1 LKVESL
7 KNGTKGI
14 EELKIGNLKLQRG
27 RHWPVIFAAI
37 LAGVGFL
44 RAASP
49 GADFDEV
56 YELVRK
62 NLVGASNAELEQ
74 AAVRGLIQQ
83 LYPQVSI
90 VTNGAAGTNAGM
102 LAATSILEG
111 AYGYFRFN
119 DFADGIDREFHTGF
133 KRLSS
138 TNKLKGL
145 VLDLRF
151 AGGQDYEAAANL
163 ADGFFTTRQPLA
175 DWGDGVRFAAAKT
188 NAVNL
193 PLTILVNKETR
204 GAAEAFAGIL
214 RHSDIGLLIGDDTAG
229 QASISREF
237 ALKNGQKL
245 RIATTAVKIAGGA
258 AIERKGLTPDIPV
271 ELSLA
276 EERAFLRDAYRP
288 VTRPDRVAAN
298 AAVTNLTASSATNRL
313 RRRLN
318 EAELVRMQREGV
330 DLDSDFVTG
339 REAGP
344 DRPRVIT
351 DPVLARAVDLLKGLA
366 VVHPARASF

>member
-1 LKVESL
+1 
-7 KNGTKGI
+7 
-14 EELKIGNLKLQRG
+14 LKIGNLKLKRG
-27 RHWPVIFAAI
+27 RHWPVVIAAI
-37 LAGVGFL
+37 LAGAGFL
-44 RAASP
+44 RGASP

-90 VTNGAAGTNAGM
+90 VTNGAVGTNAGM
-102 LAATSILEG
+102 LAASSILEG

-119 DFADGIDREFHTGF
+119 DIAEGIDREFHTGF

-175 DWGDGVRFAAAKT
+175 DWGDGMRFAAAKT
-188 NAVNL
+188 NAVSL
-193 PLTILVNKETR
+193 PLTILVNKETH

-214 RHSDIGLLIGDDTAG
+214 RQSDIGLLIGDDTAG
-229 QASISREF
+229 QANISREF

-245 RIATTAVKIAGGA
+245 RIATTAVKLAGGG

-271 ELSLA
+271 EVNPV

-288 VTRPDRVAAN
+288 VSRPDRVAMNAA

-330 DLDSDFVTG
+330 DLDSDFVPG

>member
-1 LKVESL
+1 
-7 KNGTKGI
+7 
-14 EELKIGNLKLQRG
+14 LKIENLKLQIGG
-27 RHWPVIFAAI
+27 RHWPMIIAVMFVSI
-37 LAGVGFL
+37 GFL
-44 RAASP
+44 RGASP
-49 GADFDEV
+49 GADFEEV
-56 YELVRK
+56 YELLRK
-62 NLVGASNAELEQ
+62 NLAGINDSELGE

-83 LYPQVSI
+83 LYPQVAI
-90 VTNGAAGTNAGM
+90 VTNVAVGTNAGT

-119 DFADGIDREFHTGF
+119 DLAEGIDREFSAAF

-138 TNKLKGL
+138 TNKLKGV

-151 AGGQDYEAAANL
+151 ANGQDYEAAANL
-163 ADGFFTTRQPLA
+163 ADVFFTTRQPLA
-175 DWGDGVRFAAAKT
+175 DWGDGMRFATAKT
-188 NAVNL
+188 NAVGL
-193 PLTILVNKETR
+193 PLTVLVNKETR

-237 ALKNGQKL
+237 TLKNGQKL
-245 RIATTAVKIAGGA
+245 RIATKPVKIAGGTV
-258 AIERKGLTPDIPV
+258 IERKGLPPDIAV
-271 ELSLA
+271 EVSPA
-276 EERAFLRDAYRP
+276 EERAFLRDAYRS
-288 VTRPDRVAAN
+288 VNRPDRVAASLV
-298 AAVTNLTASSATNRL
+298 VTNLTTSSATNRL

-318 EAELVRMQREGV
+318 EAELVRMQREGI

>member
-1 LKVESL
+1 MLLSVAFV
-7 KNGTKGI
+7 
-14 EELKIGNLKLQRG
+14 RG
-27 RHWPVIFAAI
+27 
-37 LAGVGFL
+37 
-44 RAASP
+44 ASP

-56 YELVRK
+56 YQLLRK
-62 NLVGASNAELEQ
+62 NLAGANDAELEQ

-83 LYPQVSI
+83 LYPQVAI
-90 VTNGAAGTNAGM
+90 ATNAALATNAGT

-119 DFADGIDREFHTGF
+119 DIAEGIDREFSAAF

-151 AGGQDYEAAANL
+151 TDGQDYEAAANL
-163 ADGFFTTRQPLA
+163 ADLFFTTRQPLA
-175 DWGDGVRFAAAKT
+175 DWGDGMRFAAAKT
-188 NAVNL
+188 NALSL

-204 GAAEAFAGIL
+204 GAAEAFGGIL

-245 RIATTAVKIAGGA
+245 RVATKPVKVAGSAV
-258 AIERKGLTPDIPV
+258 IERKGLNPDMPV
-271 ELSLA
+271 EISLA

-288 VTRPDRVAAN
+288 VSRPDRVATN

-318 EAELVRMQREGV
+318 EAELVRMQREGI
-330 DLDSDFVTG
+330 DLDSDFITS